1 MLAKGLSAR
10 ALFSYK
16 NWNTAKTDRSTVP
29 FYYQIS
35 KYNPTDYT
43 YTLEKIGTTGSDYL
57 SFSKAN
63 NGDRTIYWEA
73 AIDYQRLFGKNNIT
87 AMLLYNQ
94 RQYNPAFP
102 SSLFDAVPYR
112 TTGLAGR
119 FTYAY
124 DERYFAEFNFG
135 YNGTENFIKD
145 RQFGFFPS
153 IALGYSISNEDF
165 FKPLRSVVTALKIRG
180 SYGLVGNDK
189 IAGARFPYLTEISLG
204 TGPNYHYGEN
214 MNTWYSGI
222 TFTRIGN
229 EQAKW
234 EVGYKANVGID
245 MEILSMGM
253 SGDFVVAVEEGANMV
268 RIGSRIFH

>member
-1 MLAKGLSAR
+1 MSFNGATFVNPYAELAKGYSTTFSSTVISTFELKQDLSMLAKGLSAR

-135 YNGTENFIKD
+135 YNGTEKF
-145 RQFGFFPS
+145 
-153 IALGYSISNEDF
+153 Y
-165 FKPLRSVVTALKIRG
+165 
-180 SYGLVGNDK
+180 
-189 IAGARFPYLTEISLG
+189 
-204 TGPNYHYGEN
+204 
-214 MNTWYSGI
+214 
-222 TFTRIGN
+222 
-229 EQAKW
+229 
-234 EVGYKANVGID
+234 
-245 MEILSMGM
+245 
-253 SGDFVVAVEEGANMV
+253 
-268 RIGSRIFH
+268 

>member
-1 MLAKGLSAR
+1 M
-10 ALFSYK
+10 
-16 NWNTAKTDRSTVP
+16 
-29 FYYQIS
+29 
-35 KYNPTDYT
+35 
-43 YTLEKIGTTGSDYL
+43 EKIGTTGSDYL

-87 AMLLYNQ
+87 AMQLYTQ

-180 SYGLVGNDK
+180 SYG
-189 IAGARFPYLTEISLG
+189 
-204 TGPNYHYGEN
+204 
-214 MNTWYSGI
+214 
-222 TFTRIGN
+222 
-229 EQAKW
+229 
-234 EVGYKANVGID
+234 
-245 MEILSMGM
+245 
-253 SGDFVVAVEEGANMV
+253 
-268 RIGSRIFH
+268 

>member
-1 MLAKGLSAR
+1 
-10 ALFSYK
+10 
-16 NWNTAKTDRSTVP
+16 
-29 FYYQIS
+29 
-35 KYNPTDYT
+35 
-43 YTLEKIGTTGSDYL
+43 
-57 SFSKAN
+57 
-63 NGDRTIYWEA
+63 
-73 AIDYQRLFGKNNIT
+73 

-112 TTGLAGR
+112 TTALAGR

-189 IAGARFPYLTEISLG
+189 
-204 TGPNYHYGEN
+204 
-214 MNTWYSGI
+214 
-222 TFTRIGN
+222 
-229 EQAKW
+229 
-234 EVGYKANVGID
+234 
-245 MEILSMGM
+245 
-253 SGDFVVAVEEGANMV
+253 
-268 RIGSRIFH
+268 